1 MMKDFAK
8 PENSA
13 KKSYQ
18 APEVVRVSLRPEE
31 AVLGHCKVPGAA
43 GPASG
48 SSTCSKFGLRCNSLG
63 S

>member
-1 MMKDFAK
+1 MMKDAV
-8 PENSA
+8 NQQDSR
-13 KKSYQ
+13 KKKYQ
-18 APEVVRVSLRPEE
+18 APEVVRVCLRPEE

-48 SSTCSKFGLRCNSLG
+48 AATCSKFGLRCNSLG